1 MPQKREREDEHN
13 SSENENTVKDK
24 KINVKKSKIAEDD
37 DEFKVLGISESI
49 VNKLKEKSILSLFE
63 VQKKVYGPIYEG
75 KNTVCASLTGS
86 GKTLS
91 FVLPIV
97 QKFHDTGK
105 FKQTKPICMVVAPTR
120 ELSIQV
126 GRVFSSLIC
135 EDIKFKVALIYGGVS
150 IEEQISKLRGG
161 IDIIVGTPGRIN
173 DMIDRGEIMLKNIK
187 TVVLDEAD
195 MMLSMGFEEQ
205 IQEIFDKIY
214 EGVPEIQ
221 VCFFSATIDKW
232 VHEVVNKI
240 TKNNKNQVF
249 IDLVKNLEGKTPKTV
264 QHLAVKCLKSDR
276 ITTIADLILCHGG
289 KNKATIVF
297 VNTKRECNELMIS
310 DKIKQEVQIVHGD
323 INQKQREATIEG
335 FTKGKFK
342 CLVATDVASRGLDI
356 PMVDLV
362 IQSEPPIEVDSYIHR
377 AGRTARAGRSGT
389 CITLFTSYTE
399 GLIQRIENKAK
410 IKFKKIG
417 APQRNEIVE
426 SSIRDITTSVSNIDD
441 SMIKIFQTSA
451 SKLIEEYGAENAVS
465 RLFAFLSGH
474 TEKMKSRSLL
484 CGAEGFVT
492 YAINFTS
499 KFNHAGYI
507 WGFFKRMVP
516 ENIKSKIRGMKPTTS
531 MDGCV
536 FDIPEDDHTLFEE
549 IIYNDKLY
557 NINYTLSKPE
567 TLPELVEEKGN
578 YGGNSFSSGGHGNG
592 YQGNR
597 NGGGYQGSSQR
608 HGNGGG
614 YQASSQRAGSNR
626 ADQSSR
632 AGRLDI
638 FVGNISNSASEDNLK
653 QWVGTSGVNTDKLEI
668 RFVKDKESNHFK
680 GFGFISV
687 YDQEKLNKIVSLN
700 GHLFNGRALRIN
712 DASKK

>member
-1 MPQKREREDEHN
+1 MPKKREREDKHYQ
-13 SSENENTVKDK
+13 SDSEETITDK
-24 KINVKKSKIAEDD
+24 KVNVKKAKITEDD
-37 DEFKVLGISESI
+37 DEFKALGISESI
-49 VNKLKEKSILSLFE
+49 QNKLKEKSIVSLFE

-75 KNTVCASLTGS
+75 KNLVCASLTGS

-91 FVLPIV
+91 FVLPII
-97 QKFHDTGK
+97 QKNHDKGR
-105 FKQTKPICMVVAPTR
+105 FKNTKPIILVMAPTR

-126 GRVFSSLIC
+126 GRVFNDLISD
-135 EDIKFKVALIYGGVS
+135 EMKYKVALIYGGVS
-150 IEEQISKLRGG
+150 IEEQIHKLRGG
-161 IDIIVGTPGRIN
+161 VDVIVGTPGRII
-173 DMIDRGEIMLKNIK
+173 DMIERGELSLKNLR

-195 MMLSMGFEEQ
+195 KMLSMGFEEQ

-214 EGVPEIQ
+214 KDKEEIQ

-232 VHEVVNKI
+232 VHDVVNKI
-240 TKNNKNQVF
+240 TRNNKDKVF
-249 IDLVKNLEGKTPKTV
+249 IDLVKNLEGRTPKTV
-264 QHLAVKCLKSDR
+264 QHLAVKSLKSDK
-276 ITTIADLILCHGG
+276 ITTIADLILCYGG
-289 KNKATIVF
+289 KNKSTIVF
-297 VNTKRECNELMIS
+297 VNTKRECNDLMIS

-362 IQSEPPIEVDSYIHR
+362 IQSEPPKEVDSYIHR

-399 GLIQRIENKAK
+399 GLIQRIEQKAK
-410 IKFKKIG
+410 IKFKRIG

-426 SSIRDITTSVSNIDD
+426 SSIRDITTSISNIDD
-441 SMIKIFQTSA
+441 SMIKIFQSSA
-451 SKLIEEYGAENAVS
+451 TKLIEEYGAENALA
-465 RLFAFLSGH
+465 RLFAFISGH

-492 YAINFTS
+492 YAIKFNA

-516 ENIKSKIRGMKPTTS
+516 DDIKQKIRGMKPYAA

-557 NINYTLSKPE
+557 GINYTLSKPE
-567 TLPELVEEKGN
+567 TLPELADDSN
-578 YGGNSFSSGGHGNG
+578 RGGNSYS
-592 YQGNR
+592 
-597 NGGGYQGSSQR
+597 NGGYNGNHSHSGSGYQGSSFNR
-608 HGNGGG
+608 N
-614 YQASSQRAGSNR
+614 ASTHNNKGSH
-626 ADQSSR
+626 ASR
-632 AGRLDI
+632 SNRLDI
-638 FVGNISNSASEDNLK
+638 FIGNIPNSSGEDKLK
-653 QWVGTSGVNTDKLEI
+653 QWIGENGINTDDIEI
-668 RFVKDKESNHFK
+668 RFAKDKDTNNFR
-680 GFGFISV
+680 GFGFASV
-687 YDQEKLNKIVSLN
+687 YDAEKLNKVVALN
-700 GHLFNGRALRIN
+700 GKFFNGRALRIN

>member
-1 MPQKREREDEHN
+1 MPKKREREDKHY
-13 SSENENTVKDK
+13 SSDSEETITDK

-37 DEFKVLGISESI
+37 DEFKALGISESI
-49 VNKLKEKSILSLFE
+49 VNKLKEKSIVSLFE
-63 VQKKVYGPIYEG
+63 VQKKVFGPIYEG
-75 KNTVCASLTGS
+75 KNTICASLTGS

-97 QKFHDTGK
+97 QKNHDKGT
-105 FKQTKPICMVVAPTR
+105 FKQSKPIVMVMAPTR

-126 GRVFSSLIC
+126 GRVFSDLIS
-135 EDIKFKVALIYGGVS
+135 DDMNYKVALIYGGVS
-150 IEEQISKLRGG
+150 IEEQITKLRRGV
-161 IDIIVGTPGRIN
+161 DVIVGTPGRIM
-173 DMIDRGEIMLKNIK
+173 DMIERGELQLKNLK

-195 MMLSMGFEEQ
+195 KMLSMGFEEQ

-214 EGVPEIQ
+214 KERSEIQ

-232 VHEVVNKI
+232 VHEVVRKI
-240 TKNNKNQVF
+240 TRDNKDQVF

-264 QHLAVKCLKSDR
+264 QHLAVKSLKSDK
-276 ITTIADLILCHGG
+276 ITTIADLILCYGG
-289 KNKATIVF
+289 KNKSTIVF

-362 IQSEPPIEVDSYIHR
+362 IQSEPPKEVDSYIHR

-399 GLIQRIENKAK
+399 GLIQRIEQKAK
-410 IKFKKIG
+410 IKFKRIG

-426 SSIRDITTSVSNIDD
+426 SSIRDISTSISNIDD
-441 SMIKIFQTSA
+441 SMIKIFQSSA
-451 SKLIEEYGAENAVS
+451 TKLIEEYGAENALA
-465 RLFAFLSGH
+465 RLFAYISGH

-484 CGAEGFVT
+484 CGAEGFIT
-492 YAINFTS
+492 YEIKFNS

-516 ENIKSKIRGMKPTTS
+516 DNIKQKIRGMKPFAS

-536 FDIPEDDHTLFEE
+536 FDVPEDDHTLFEE

-557 NINYTLSKPE
+557 GINYTLTKPE
-567 TLPELVEEKGN
+567 TLPEVAEETGN
-578 YGGNSFSSGGHGNG
+578 YGRSSSNGGHQSSSHQSSS
-592 YQGNR
+592 YNR
-597 NGGGYQGSSQR
+597 G
-608 HGNGGG
+608 
-614 YQASSQRAGSNR
+614 GSNR
-626 ADQSSR
+626 TDHSLRSNR
-632 AGRLDI
+632 MDI
-638 FVGNISNSASEDNLK
+638 FIGNIPNSSSEDKLREWIGNN
-653 QWVGTSGVNTDKLEI
+653 GVNTDGMEI
-668 RFVKDKESNHFK
+668 RFVMDKDTNHFK
-680 GFGFISV
+680 GFGFASV
-687 YDQEKLNKIVSLN
+687 YDKEKLDKIVALT
-700 GHLFNGRALRIN
+700 GKFFNGRSLRIN
-712 DASKK
+712 DANKK